1 MIHIKL
7 LKISCVSVAASL
19 LTMAFANIA
28 AIIFAPGLVVGLNE
42 QAMLDTR
49 YLVSLIAF
57 FASLPVYLAVFTT
70 MCAIETKR
78 RVLEKTVRRD
88 DLTGLLSR
96 EAFLSDVRADL
107 SSVPDDARLEEAFLI
122 VDADFF
128 KEIND
133 RYGHIA
139 GDQALLAITNALKK
153 GIRSTDR
160 IGRLGG
166 EEFAIQLRRVDRET
180 ALEIS
185 ERLRKNVAEAAPIPD
200 MPDLKLSVSIGAVTY
215 SSKRELV
222 ELLIAADKLMYRAK
236 DNGRDRVEYA
246 SIEMMQAA

>member
-1 MIHIKL
+1 MPYEKP
-7 LKISCVSVAASL
+7 LKIASAAFAASL
-19 LTMAFANIA
+19 LTMAFANA
-28 AIIFAPGLVVGLNE
+28 AAFLFAAWLVEGLQGTALLN
-42 QAMLDTR
+42 TR
-49 YLVSLIAF
+49 YIVSIITFLTAF
-57 FASLPVYLAVFTT
+57 PVFLAVFWV
-70 MCAIETKR
+70 MSDIETR
-78 RVLEKTVRRD
+78 RRKLENTVRHD
-88 DLTGLLSR
+88 GLTGLLSR

-107 SSVPDDARLEEAFLI
+107 ACVCEDARLEEAFLI

-128 KEIND
+128 KKIND
-133 RYGHIA
+133 RHGHIA
-139 GDQALLAITNALKK
+139 GDKALLAITGALKK

-180 ALEIS
+180 ALEIA
-185 ERLRKNVAEAAPIPD
+185 ERLRKNVAEAAPIAD